1 MIINKIDN
9 TYIIKL
15 LNTKINVYNQ
25 TELEN
30 ITKKLIKK
38 ISNNYKLNNYI
49 HLEFYLND
57 NYGTIIKL
65 KDHKSSFIIN
75 NDKTVK
81 ITIHTD
87 SPFLY
92 QIDYFDIQK
101 NNIDYSKIYYY
112 KNKFYLETN
121 NNINTKDYYKLLE
134 LSKVIYEDTFDI
146 IDKAIK
152 I

>member
-81 ITIHTD
+81 ITIHTETH
-87 SPFLY
+87 FLY
-92 QIDYFDIQK
+92 KIEYFTIKHK
-101 NNIDYSKIYYY
+101 NIPKHNIYYY
-112 KNKFYLETN
+112 KNNFYL
-121 NNINTKDYYKLLE
+121 ILLDH
-134 LSKVIYEDTFDI
+134 LLQILLFLLLRWQY
-146 IDKAIK
+146 
-152 I
+152 